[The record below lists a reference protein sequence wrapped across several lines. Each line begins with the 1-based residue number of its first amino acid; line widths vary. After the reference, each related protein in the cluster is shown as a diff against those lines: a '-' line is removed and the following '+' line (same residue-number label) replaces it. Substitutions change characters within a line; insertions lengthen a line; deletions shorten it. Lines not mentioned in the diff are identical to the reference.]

1 MGMGTKYRFET
12 CQCLGPQRQFNFV
25 IPAGTWVVDE
35 DDVSVKI
42 ILGYRAKELDKSAFN
57 ELKAEK
63 KAIPA

>member
-1 MGMGTKYRFET
+1 MGMGTKYRFER
-12 CQCLGPQRQFNFV
+12 CECLGPQRRFNFV

-42 ILGYRAKELDKSAFN
+42 ILGYRAKELDKSAFY